1 MLEANEGL
9 EKIFEDA
16 VKEAEKRKHEYVTI
30 EHVLISLV
38 KDQTIGTTLI
48 EFKVNVGALIKDVEN
63 YLDTKCNDIVSKS
76 KNPIVPRKTASLER
90 LMNRAFT
97 QAQFQGRQ
105 DVTSIDILIS
115 IFAEKKSYGAFFLK
129 KHKVDKQDLMDLVS
143 TETILDEGMASMGG
157 QEHGGEQ
164 KLRPNQADRILKS
177 YCENLNQKYFDKKID
192 PVIGRDEETNN
203 LKQILARRNKNN
215 VLIVGDPG
223 VGKTAVVEG
232 LARRI
237 AKNKND
243 IPEYLKDHIVWSLD
257 VNSLIA
263 GSKFRG
269 DFEERLK
276 MIVNALDQKG
286 KSILFID
293 EAHMI
298 VGAGATGQGNNMDM
312 ANMLKPA
319 LLKGSIKVVASTTW
333 EEYRKYFEKDRAL
346 MRRFQRLQVGE
357 PSKETSVKI
366 LKGVKQY
373 YEDHHGCTIT
383 DEACEDAVD
392 YSSKFIA
399 DKKLPDKAIDI
410 IDVACARLRL
420 NGVKDGVIDH
430 EEIIHEL
437 SVMTGI
443 SIEQLSQKQA
453 SNLKT
458 LEEKMKLQVF
468 GQDKA
473 INTIT
478 DKILVARAGL
488 KNLNKPV
495 GSFLFLGPT
504 GCGKTE
510 TARTLAKTLGVEL
523 VRFDMSEYQ
532 EKHSIS
538 KLIGSPPGYVG
549 YEDSNMG
556 GGMFINEVEK
566 NPHAVVLFDEIEKA
580 HRDVSNMLL
589 QVMDYGTVTGSN
601 GKKADC
607 RNITLIMTSNLGAED
622 MERNNIGFGPSE
634 RTGEDDKALKKFF
647 PPEFRNRL
655 DAVIKFN
662 KLAEKT
668 MKSIVKKF
676 LQELNTMT
684 MEKDVEVNATDQ
696 ALDYLVKKGFDA
708 KLGARPLQRIIDEE
722 IKNPLS
728 KMILF
733 GELNEG
739 GMVEVTLSE
748 DVVPKLTVVFRPNK
762 VTTKIKGKS
771 KSDGSTTKVSNK
783 ERKKQKLKN
792 AKTS

>member
-9 EKIFEDA
+9 ENIFENA
-16 VKEAEKRKHEYVTI
+16 VREAEKRKHEYVTI
-30 EHVLISLV
+30 EHVLL
-38 KDQTIGTTLI
+38 
-48 EFKVNVGALIKDVEN
+48 ALIKDESIGTVLHDFKINVGMMIKDVED
-63 YLDTKCNDIVSKS
+63 YLDTKCNDIITRGKE
-76 KNPIVPRKTASLER
+76 PMTPRKTASLER

-97 QAQFQGRQ
+97 QALFQGRQ
-105 DVTSIDILIS
+105 DVTSVDILIS
-115 IFAEKKSYGAFFLK
+115 IYAEKKSYAAFFLK
-129 KHKVDKQDLMDLVS
+129 KHQVNKQDLIDLVS
-143 TETILDEGMASMGG
+143 TETILDEGMAQMAGG
-157 QEHGGEQ
+157 QPGGPEQ

-192 PVIGRDEETNN
+192 PVIGRDQETED

-237 AKNKND
+237 AKNKGD

-276 MIVNALDQKG
+276 LIVNALDQKG

-298 VGAGATGQGNNMDM
+298 VGAGATGQGNSMDM

-319 LLKGSIKVVASTTW
+319 LLKGTIKVVASTTW

-357 PSKETSVKI
+357 PSKETAIKI

-373 YEDHHGCTIT
+373 YEKFHECVIT

-392 YSSKFIA
+392 YSTKFIA
-399 DKKLPDKAIDI
+399 DKKLPDKAIDVV
-410 IDVACARLRL
+410 DVACARLRL
-420 NGVKDGVIDH
+420 NGVKGGKIDH
-430 EEIIHEL
+430 EEIIHEI
-437 SVMTGI
+437 SQMTGI

-458 LEEKMKLQVF
+458 LDEKMKLQVF

-473 INTIT
+473 ISTIT

-488 KNLNKPV
+488 KSLTKPV

-510 TARTLAKTLGVEL
+510 TARQLAKTLGVEL
-523 VRFDMSEYQ
+523 IRFDMSEYQ
-532 EKHSIS
+532 EKHSIA

-607 RNITLIMTSNLGAED
+607 RNITLIMTSNLGAEA

-634 RTGEDDKALKKFF
+634 RSGEDDNALKKFF

-655 DAVIKFN
+655 DAVIKFD
-662 KLAEKT
+662 KLAEPT

-676 LQELNTMT
+676 LLELNTMT
-684 MEKDVEVNATDQ
+684 IEKNVEVNATDP
-696 ALDYLVKKGFDA
+696 AIDYLVKKGFDA
-708 KLGARPLQRIIDEE
+708 KLGARPLQRVIDDE
-722 IKNPLS
+722 IKKPLS
-728 KMILF
+728 KMMLF
-733 GELNEG
+733 GELTAG
-739 GMVEVTLSE
+739 GMVEVSLTTDSE
-748 DVVPKLTVVFRPNK
+748 PKLSVNFKAKK
-762 VTTKIKGKS
+762 VIEQFKP
-771 KSDGSTTKVSNK
+771 KVSD
-783 ERKKQKLKN
+783 E
-792 AKTS
+792 KTSQ

>member
-9 EKIFEDA
+9 ENIFENA
-16 VKEAEKRKHEYVTI
+16 VKEAEKRRHEYVTI
-30 EHVLISLV
+30 EHVLLSLI
-38 KDQTIGTTLI
+38 KDQNIGTVLHD
-48 EFKVNVGALIKDVEN
+48 FKVQVGALIKDVED
-63 YLDTKCNDIVSKS
+63 YLDTKCNDIVAKGSE
-76 KNPIVPRKTASLER
+76 PMTPRKTASLER

-97 QAQFQGRQ
+97 QALFQGRQ
-105 DVTSIDILIS
+105 DVSSVDILIS
-115 IFAEKKSYGAFFLK
+115 IFSEKKSYAAFFLK
-129 KHKVDKQDLMDLVS
+129 KHQVNKQDLIDLVS
-143 TETILDEGMASMGG
+143 TETILDEGMAGMGG
-157 QEHGGEQ
+157 PGEAGPEQ

-192 PVIGRDEETNN
+192 PVIGREQETED

-237 AKNKND
+237 AKNKDD

-276 MIVNALDQKG
+276 LIVNALDQKG

-319 LLKGSIKVVASTTW
+319 LLKGSIKVLASTTW

-357 PSKETSVKI
+357 PSKETAVKI

-373 YEDHHGCTIT
+373 YEKFHECTIT

-392 YSSKFIA
+392 YSTKFIA
-399 DKKLPDKAIDI
+399 DKKLPDKAIDV

-420 NGVKDGVIDH
+420 NNVKNGKIDH
-430 EEIIHEL
+430 DEIIHEI

-458 LEEKMKLQVF
+458 LEEKMKLQVY

-488 KNLNKPV
+488 KSLTKPV

-510 TARTLAKTLGVEL
+510 TARQLAKTLGVEL
-523 VRFDMSEYQ
+523 IRFDMSEYQ
-532 EKHSIS
+532 EKHSIA

-607 RNITLIMTSNLGAED
+607 RNITLIMTSNLGAEEN
-622 MERNNIGFGPSE
+622 ERNNIGFGKSE
-634 RTGEDDKALKKFF
+634 RAGEDDKALKKFF

-655 DAVIKFN
+655 DAVIKFD
-662 KLAEKT
+662 KLGKDT
-668 MKSIVKKF
+668 MKSVVKKF

-684 MEKDVEVNATDQ
+684 IEKDVEVNATDE
-696 ALDYLVKKGFDA
+696 AIEFLMKKGFDA
-708 KLGARPLQRIIDEE
+708 KLGARPLQRVIDDE
-722 IKNPLS
+722 IKKPLS
-728 KMILF
+728 KMMLF
-733 GELNEG
+733 GELTAG
-739 GMVEVTLSE
+739 GMVEVSLADE
-748 DVVPKLTVVFRPNK
+748 KLVVNFKVGKQQEVLTQFKP
-762 VTTKIKGKS
+762 
-771 KSDGSTTKVSNK
+771 KVSD
-783 ERKKQKLKN
+783 EKKSQ
-792 AKTS
+792 

>member
-9 EKIFEDA
+9 ENIFENA
-16 VKEAEKRKHEYVTI
+16 VKEAEKRRHEYVTI
-30 EHVLISLV
+30 EHVLLSLI
-38 KDQTIGTTLI
+38 KDQNIGTVLHD
-48 EFKVNVGALIKDVEN
+48 FKVQVGALIKDVED
-63 YLDTKCNDIVSKS
+63 YLDTKCNDIVAKGSE
-76 KNPIVPRKTASLER
+76 PMTPRKTASLER

-97 QAQFQGRQ
+97 QALFQGRQ
-105 DVTSIDILIS
+105 DVSSVDILIS
-115 IFAEKKSYGAFFLK
+115 IFSEKKSYAAFFLK
-129 KHKVDKQDLMDLVS
+129 KHQVNKQDLIDLVS
-143 TETILDEGMASMGG
+143 TETILDEGMAGMGG
-157 QEHGGEQ
+157 PGEAGPEQ

-192 PVIGRDEETNN
+192 PVIGREQETED

-237 AKNKND
+237 AKNKDD

-276 MIVNALDQKG
+276 LIVNALDQKG

-319 LLKGSIKVVASTTW
+319 LLKGSIKVLASTKW

-357 PSKETSVKI
+357 PSKETAVKI

-373 YEDHHGCTIT
+373 YEKFHECAIT

-392 YSSKFIA
+392 YSTKFIA
-399 DKKLPDKAIDI
+399 DKKLPDKAIDV

-420 NGVKDGVIDH
+420 NNVKNGKIDH
-430 EEIIHEL
+430 DEIIHEI

-458 LEEKMKLQVF
+458 LEEKMKLQVY

-488 KNLNKPV
+488 KSLTKPV

-510 TARTLAKTLGVEL
+510 TARQLAKTLGVEL
-523 VRFDMSEYQ
+523 IRFDMSEYQ
-532 EKHSIS
+532 EKHSIA

-607 RNITLIMTSNLGAED
+607 RNITLIMTSNLGAEEN
-622 MERNNIGFGPSE
+622 ERNNIGFGKSE
-634 RTGEDDKALKKFF
+634 RSGEDDKALKKFF

-655 DAVIKFN
+655 DAVIKFD
-662 KLAEKT
+662 KLGKDT
-668 MKSIVKKF
+668 MKSVVKKF

-684 MEKDVEVNATDQ
+684 IEKDVEVNATDE
-696 ALDYLVKKGFDA
+696 AIEFLMKKGFDA
-708 KLGARPLQRIIDEE
+708 KLGARPLQRVIDDE
-722 IKNPLS
+722 IKKPLS
-728 KMILF
+728 KMMLF
-733 GELNEG
+733 GELTAG
-739 GMVEVTLSE
+739 GMVEVSLADE
-748 DVVPKLTVVFRPNK
+748 KLVVNFKVGKQQEVLTQFKP
-762 VTTKIKGKS
+762 
-771 KSDGSTTKVSNK
+771 KVSD
-783 ERKKQKLKN
+783 EKKSQ
-792 AKTS
+792 

>member
-1 MLEANEGL
+1 MLEANESL
-9 EKIFEDA
+9 ENIFENA

-30 EHVLISLV
+30 EHVLLSLV
-38 KDQTIGTTLI
+38 KDQNIGTTLLD
-48 EFKVNVGALIKDVEN
+48 FKVNNGALIKDIED
-63 YLDTKCNDIVSKS
+63 YLDTKCNDIITKGKEPVT
-76 KNPIVPRKTASLER
+76 PRKTASLER

-97 QAQFQGRQ
+97 QALFQGRQ
-105 DVTSIDILIS
+105 DVSSIDILIS

-129 KHKVDKQDLMDLVS
+129 KHKVNKQDLMDLVS
-143 TETILDEGMASMGG
+143 TETILDEGMAAMGG
-157 QEHGGEQ
+157 GVAPGPEQ

-177 YCENLNQKYFDKKID
+177 YCENLNQKYFEKKID
-192 PVIGRDEETNN
+192 PVIGREEETEN

-237 AKNKND
+237 AKNKGD
-243 IPEYLKDHIVWSLD
+243 VPEYLKDHIVWSLD
-257 VNSLIA
+257 INSLIA

-276 MIVNALDQKG
+276 LIVNALDQKG

-293 EAHMI
+293 EAHMM
-298 VGAGATGQGNNMDM
+298 VGAGATGQGNSMDM
-312 ANMLKPA
+312 ANVIKPA

-357 PSKETSVKI
+357 PSKETAVKI
-366 LKGVKQY
+366 LKGVKHY
-373 YEDHHGCTIT
+373 YEKFHNCTIT
-383 DEACEDAVD
+383 DDACEDAVD
-392 YSSKFIA
+392 YSNKFIA

-410 IDVACARLRL
+410 MDVACARLRL
-420 NGVKDGVIDH
+420 KGIKDGKIDH
-430 EEIIHEL
+430 DEIIHEI
-437 SVMTGI
+437 SQMTGI

-458 LEEKMKLQVF
+458 LEEKMKMQVF

-473 INTIT
+473 IKTIT

-488 KNLNKPV
+488 KSLNKPV

-510 TARTLAKTLGVEL
+510 TARQLAKTLGVEL
-523 VRFDMSEYQ
+523 LRFDMSEYQ
-532 EKHSIS
+532 EKHSIA

-556 GGMFINEVEK
+556 GGMFVNEVEK
-566 NPHAVVLFDEIEKA
+566 NPHAVVLFDEVEKA

-607 RNITLIMTSNLGAED
+607 RNITLILTSNLGAEA
-622 MERNNIGFGPSE
+622 MERNNIGFGASE
-634 RTGEDDKALKKFF
+634 RVGEDDAAMKRFF

-655 DAVIKFN
+655 DATIKFD
-662 KLAEKT
+662 KLAEDT

-676 LQELNTMT
+676 LLELNTMT
-684 MEKDVEVNATDQ
+684 LEKNVEVNATDE
-696 ALDYLVKKGFDA
+696 AIDWLMKKGFNA
-708 KLGARPLQRIIDEE
+708 KLGARPLQRVIDEE
-722 IKNPLS
+722 IKKPLS
-728 KMILF
+728 RMILF
-733 GELNEG
+733 GELTEG
-739 GMVEVTLSE
+739 GMVEVGLS
-748 DVVPKLTVVFRPNK
+748 DDAVPKLTVNFKTKK
-762 VTTKIKGKS
+762 VLEP
-771 KSDGSTTKVSNK
+771 VK
-783 ERKKQKLKN
+783 ETD

>member
-9 EKIFEDA
+9 GNIFENA
-16 VKEAEKRKHEYVTI
+16 VKEAEKRRHEYVTI
-30 EHVLISLV
+30 EHVLLALI
-38 KDQTIGTTLI
+38 KDEGIGTVLHD
-48 EFKVNVGALIKDVEN
+48 FKVNVGMLIKDVED
-63 YLDTKCNDIVSKS
+63 YLDTKCNDIVAKG
-76 KNPIVPRKTASLER
+76 KEPMTPRKTASLER

-97 QAQFQGRQ
+97 QALFQGRQ
-105 DVTSIDILIS
+105 DVNSIDILIS
-115 IFAEKKSYGAFFLK
+115 IFSEKKSYAAFFLK
-129 KHKVDKQDLMDLVS
+129 KHQVNKQDLQDLVS
-143 TETILDEGMASMGG
+143 TETILDEGMAQMGG
-157 QEHGGEQ
+157 QQPGAEQ
-164 KLRPNQADRILKS
+164 KLRPNQADRILKN

-192 PVIGRDEETNN
+192 PVIGRDEETEQ

-237 AKNKND
+237 AKNKAD
-243 IPEYLKDHIVWSLD
+243 VPEYLKDHIVWSLD

-276 MIVNALDQKG
+276 LVVNALDQKG

-293 EAHMI
+293 EAHMM
-298 VGAGATGQGNNMDM
+298 VGAGATGQGQSMDM
-312 ANMLKPA
+312 ANMIKPA

-357 PSKETSVKI
+357 PSKETAVKI

-373 YEDHHGCTIT
+373 YEKFHGCVIT

-392 YSSKFIA
+392 YSSKYIS
-399 DKKLPDKAIDI
+399 DKRLPDKAIDV

-420 NGVKDGVIDH
+420 KGIKDGKIDH
-430 EEIIHEL
+430 DEIIHEI
-437 SVMTGI
+437 SAMTGI

-453 SNLKT
+453 TNLKT

-488 KNLNKPV
+488 KSLNKPV

-510 TARTLAKTLGVEL
+510 TARQLAKTLGVEL
-523 VRFDMSEYQ
+523 IRFDMSEYQ
-532 EKHSIS
+532 EKHSIA

-556 GGMFINEVEK
+556 GGMLINEIEK
-566 NPHAVVLFDEIEKA
+566 NPHAVVLFDEVEKA

-607 RNITLIMTSNLGAED
+607 RNITLIMTSNLGAEEN
-622 MERNNIGFGPSE
+622 ERNNIGFGPSE

-655 DAVIKFN
+655 DAVIKFD
-662 KLAEKT
+662 KLGKDT
-668 MKSIVKKF
+668 MKSVVKKF
-676 LQELNTMT
+676 LQELNAMT
-684 MEKDVEVNATDQ
+684 IEKDVEVNATDD
-696 ALDYLVKKGFDA
+696 AIEFLMTKGFDS
-708 KLGARPLQRIIDEE
+708 KLGARPLQRVIDDE
-722 IKNPLS
+722 IKKPLS

-733 GELNEG
+733 GELTTG
-739 GMVEVTLSE
+739 GMVEVGLS
-748 DVVPKLTVVFRPNK
+748 DDIVPKLTVNFK
-762 VTTKIKGKS
+762 AK
-771 KSDGSTTKVSNK
+771 K
-783 ERKKQKLKN
+783 EP
-792 AKTS
+792 KTIDTFKPADEKASQ

>member
-30 EHVLISLV
+30 EHVLLSLI
-38 KDQTIGTTLI
+38 KDVVIGTTLL
-48 EFKVNVGALIKDVEN
+48 EFKINVTVLIKEIEE
-63 YLDTKCNDIVSKS
+63 YLDTKCNDIVSKT
-76 KNPIVPRKTASLER
+76 KNPVVPRKTASLER

-97 QAQFQGRQ
+97 QALFQGRQ

-143 TETILDEGMASMGG
+143 TETILDEGMASIGS
-157 QEHGGEQ
+157 QQQHGSEQ

-177 YCENLNQKYFDKKID
+177 YCENLNQKYFDKQID
-192 PVIGRDEETNN
+192 PVIGREEETNN

-237 AKNKND
+237 AKNKED

-257 VNSLIA
+257 INSLIA

-357 PSKETSVKI
+357 PSKETSIKI

-373 YEDHHGCTIT
+373 YESHHGCTIT

-430 EEIIHEL
+430 EEIIHEI

-607 RNITLIMTSNLGAED
+607 RNVTLIMTSNLGAED
-622 MERNNIGFGPSE
+622 MERANIGFGKSE

-655 DAVIKFN
+655 DAVIKFD
-662 KLAEKT
+662 KLGEKT

-684 MEKDVEVNATDQ
+684 IEKDVEVNATDP

-739 GMVEVTLSE
+739 GMVEVTLSA
-748 DVVPKLTVVFRPNK
+748 DVVPKLIVEFKANK
-762 VTTKIKGKS
+762 VSATPT
-771 KSDGSTTKVSNK
+771 NK
-783 ERKKQKLKN
+783 ERKKSKVKN
-792 AKTS
+792 EKTS

>member
-9 EKIFEDA
+9 ENIFENA
-16 VKEAEKRKHEYVTI
+16 VREAEKRRHEYVTI
-30 EHVLISLV
+30 EHVVLSLI
-38 KDQTIGTTLI
+38 KDKHIGTILH
-48 EFKVNVGALIKDVEN
+48 EFKVQVGALIKDVED
-63 YLDTKCNDIVSKS
+63 YLDTKCNDIIAKGSE
-76 KNPIVPRKTASLER
+76 PMTPRKTASLER

-97 QAQFQGRQ
+97 QALFQGRQ
-105 DVTSIDILIS
+105 DVSSVDILIS
-115 IFAEKKSYGAFFLK
+115 IFAEKKSYAAFFLK
-129 KHKVDKQDLMDLVS
+129 KHQVNKQDLIDLVS
-143 TETILDEGMASMGG
+143 TETILDEGMAGMGG
-157 QEHGGEQ
+157 PGEGGPEQ

-177 YCENLNQKYFDKKID
+177 YCENLNQKYFDKQID
-192 PVIGRDEETNN
+192 PVIGRDQETED

-237 AKNKND
+237 AKNKPD
-243 IPEYLKDHIVWSLD
+243 VPEYLKDHIVWSLD

-276 MIVNALDQKG
+276 LIVNALDQKG

-319 LLKGSIKVVASTTW
+319 LLKGSIKVLASTTW

-357 PSKETSVKI
+357 PSKETAVKI

-373 YEDHHGCTIT
+373 YEKFHGCTIT

-392 YSSKFIA
+392 YSTKFIA
-399 DKKLPDKAIDI
+399 DKKLPDKAIDV

-420 NGVKDGVIDH
+420 NGVKDGKIDH
-430 EEIIHEL
+430 EEIIHEI

-458 LEEKMKLQVF
+458 LEEKMKLQVY

-488 KNLNKPV
+488 KSLTKPV

-510 TARTLAKTLGVEL
+510 TAKQLAKTLGVEL
-523 VRFDMSEYQ
+523 IRFDMSEYQ
-532 EKHSIS
+532 EKHSIA

-607 RNITLIMTSNLGAED
+607 RNITLIMTSNLGAEEN
-622 MERNNIGFGPSE
+622 ERSNIGFGKSE

-655 DAVIKFN
+655 DAVIKFD
-662 KLAEKT
+662 KLGKDT
-668 MKSIVKKF
+668 MKSVVKKF

-684 MEKDVEVNATDQ
+684 MEKDVEVNATDE
-696 ALDYLVKKGFDA
+696 AIEFLMTKGFDA
-708 KLGARPLQRIIDEE
+708 KLGARPLQRVIDDE
-722 IKNPLS
+722 IKKPLS
-728 KMILF
+728 KMMLF
-733 GELNEG
+733 GELTAG
-739 GMVEVTLSE
+739 GMVEVGLV
-748 DVVPKLTVVFRPNK
+748 DGKLTVNFKAKKEPQTLDQFKPTVSDEK
-762 VTTKIKGKS
+762 KS
-771 KSDGSTTKVSNK
+771 
-783 ERKKQKLKN
+783 
-792 AKTS
+792 

>member
-9 EKIFEDA
+9 ENIFENA
-16 VKEAEKRKHEYVTI
+16 VVEAEKRRHEYVTI
-30 EHVLISLV
+30 EHVLLALI
-38 KDQTIGTTLI
+38 KDESIGTTLT
-48 EFKVNVGALIKDVEN
+48 EYKVVVGALIKDVED
-63 YLDTKCNDIVSKS
+63 YLDTKCKDIVTKG
-76 KNPIVPRKTASLER
+76 KEPITPRKTASLER

-97 QAQFQGRQ
+97 QALFQGRQ
-105 DVTSIDILIS
+105 DVSSIDILIS
-115 IFAEKKSYGAFFLK
+115 IFSEKKSYAAFFLK
-129 KHKVDKQDLMDLVS
+129 KHNVNKQDLMDLVS

-157 QEHGGEQ
+157 TQQGGEQ

-192 PVIGRDEETNN
+192 PVIGREEETEQ

-237 AKNKND
+237 CKNKD
-243 IPEYLKDHIVWSLD
+243 DVPEYIKDHIVWSLD
-257 VNSLIA
+257 INSLIA

-276 MIVNALDQKG
+276 LIVNALDQKG

-293 EAHMI
+293 EAHMM
-298 VGAGATGQGNNMDM
+298 VGAGATGQGNSMDM
-312 ANMLKPA
+312 ANVIKPA
-319 LLKGSIKVVASTTW
+319 LLKGSIKVIASTTW

-357 PSKETSVKI
+357 PTNETAIKI
-366 LKGVKQY
+366 LKGVKHY
-373 YEDHHGCTIT
+373 YENFHKCKIT
-383 DEACEDAVD
+383 DEACEDAVE
-392 YSSKFIA
+392 YSSKFVA
-399 DKKLPDKAIDI
+399 DKRLPDKAIDVM
-410 IDVACARLRL
+410 DVACARLRL
-420 NGVKDGVIDH
+420 KGIKDGKIDH
-430 EEIIHEL
+430 DEIIHEI
-437 SVMTGI
+437 SNMTGI

-458 LEEKMKLQVF
+458 LEEKVKLQVF

-473 INTIT
+473 INTVV

-488 KNLNKPV
+488 KSLNKPV

-510 TARTLAKTLGVEL
+510 TAKQLASTLGVEL
-523 VRFDMSEYQ
+523 LRFDMSEYQ
-532 EKHSIS
+532 EKHSIA

-549 YEDSNMG
+549 FEDSQMG
-556 GGMFINEVEK
+556 GGMFVNEVEK
-566 NPHAVVLFDEIEKA
+566 NPHAVVLFDEVEKA
-580 HRDVSNMLL
+580 HRDVTNMLL

-607 RNITLIMTSNLGAED
+607 RNIVLILTSNLGAEEN
-622 MERNNIGFGPSE
+622 ERNNIGFGSFE
-634 RTGEDDKALKKFF
+634 RSGEDDVALKKFF

-655 DAVIKFN
+655 DAIVKFN
-662 KLAEKT
+662 KLTKAT

-676 LQELNTMT
+676 LQDLNTMT
-684 MEKDVEVNATDQ
+684 IEKAVEVNATDE
-696 ALDYLVKKGFDA
+696 AVEFLIKKGFDA
-708 KLGARPLQRIIDEE
+708 KMGARPLQRVIDED
-722 IKNPLS
+722 IKKPLS

-739 GMVEVTLSE
+739 GMVEVGLSS
-748 DVVPKLTVVFRPNK
+748 DIVPKLQVQFK
-762 VTTKIKGKS
+762 TKKILEDIK
-771 KSDGSTTKVSNK
+771 TKKIN
-783 ERKKQKLKN
+783 E
-792 AKTS
+792 KTS

>member
-30 EHVLISLV
+30 EHVLLSLI
-38 KDQTIGTTLI
+38 KDQHIGTVLH
-48 EFKVNVGALIKDVEN
+48 EFKVNVGALIKDVED
-63 YLDTKCNDIVSKS
+63 YLDTKCNDIVSKGT
-76 KNPIVPRKTASLER
+76 NPVAPRKTASLER

-97 QAQFQGRQ
+97 QALFQGRQ

-115 IFAEKKSYGAFFLK
+115 IFAEKKSYAAFFLK
-129 KHKVDKQDLMDLVS
+129 KHQVDKQDLIDLVS

-157 QEHGGEQ
+157 AQEQGGEQ
-164 KLRPNQADRILKS
+164 RLRPNQADRILKS
-177 YCENLNQKYFDKKID
+177 YCENLNAKYFEKKID
-192 PVIGRDEETNN
+192 PVIGREDETND

-237 AKNKND
+237 AKNKDD

-276 MIVNALDQKG
+276 LIVNALDQKG

-298 VGAGATGQGNNMDM
+298 VGAGATGSGNSMDM

-319 LLKGSIKVVASTTW
+319 LLKGTIKVVASTTW

-357 PSKETSVKI
+357 PSKETSIKI

-373 YEDHHGCTIT
+373 YEKHHGCTIT

-392 YSSKFIA
+392 YSMKFIA
-399 DKKLPDKAIDI
+399 DKKLPDKAIDV

-420 NGVKDGVIDH
+420 NSVKDGVIDH
-430 EEIIHEL
+430 EQIIHEI

-443 SIEQLSQKQA
+443 SIEQLSQKQT
-453 SNLKT
+453 SSLKT

-488 KNLNKPV
+488 KSLTKPV

-510 TARTLAKTLGVEL
+510 TAKSLAKTLGVEL
-523 VRFDMSEYQ
+523 IRFDMSEYQ

-556 GGMFINEVEK
+556 GGMFINEIEK

-634 RTGEDDKALKKFF
+634 RSGEDDKALKKFF

-655 DAVIKFN
+655 DAVIKFDKLN
-662 KLAEKT
+662 KET
-668 MKSIVKKF
+668 MISIVKKF
-676 LQELNTMT
+676 LADLNTMT
-684 MEKDVEVNATDQ
+684 MEKDVEVNATDP
-696 ALDYLVKKGFDA
+696 AIEFLMTKGFDA
-708 KLGARPLQRIIDEE
+708 KLGARPLQRVIDDE
-722 IKNPLS
+722 IKKPLS
-728 KMILF
+728 RMILF
-733 GELNEG
+733 GDLTKG
-739 GMVEVTLSE
+739 GMVEVGLSDE
-748 DVVPKLTVVFRPNK
+748 VVPKLTVNFKAKKQPK
-762 VTTKIKGKS
+762 TLEQFKP
-771 KSDGSTTKVSNK
+771 KVSD
-783 ERKKQKLKN
+783 E
-792 AKTS
+792 KTS

>member
-9 EKIFEDA
+9 ENIFENA
-16 VKEAEKRKHEYVTI
+16 VKEAEKRRHEYVTI
-30 EHVLISLV
+30 EHVLVSLI
-38 KDQTIGTTLI
+38 KDKQIGTVLHD
-48 EFKVNVGALIKDVEN
+48 FKVNVGMLIKDVED
-63 YLDTKCNDIVSKS
+63 YLDTKCNDIVAKGSE
-76 KNPIVPRKTASLER
+76 PMTPRKTASLER

-97 QAQFQGRQ
+97 QALFQGRQ

-115 IFAEKKSYGAFFLK
+115 IFAEKKSYAAFFLK
-129 KHKVDKQDLMDLVS
+129 KHQVNKQDLIDLVS
-143 TETILDEGMASMGG
+143 TETILDEGMAGIGG
-157 QEHGGEQ
+157 PGEGGPEQ

-192 PVIGRDEETNN
+192 PVIGRDEETEN

-237 AKNKND
+237 AKNKD
-243 IPEYLKDHIVWSLD
+243 DVPEYLKDHIVWSLD

-276 MIVNALDQKG
+276 LIVNALDQKG

-312 ANMLKPA
+312 ANMIKPA
-319 LLKGSIKVVASTTW
+319 LLKGTIKVLASTTW

-357 PSKETSVKI
+357 PSKETAVKI

-373 YEDHHGCTIT
+373 YEKFHNCTIT

-392 YSSKFIA
+392 YSTKFIA
-399 DKKLPDKAIDI
+399 DKKLPDKAIYV

-420 NGVKDGVIDH
+420 KGVKDGKIDH
-430 EEIIHEL
+430 DEIIHEI
-437 SVMTGI
+437 SQMTGI

-453 SNLKT
+453 TNLKT

-488 KNLNKPV
+488 KSLTKPV

-510 TARTLAKTLGVEL
+510 TARQLAKTLGVEL
-523 VRFDMSEYQ
+523 IRFDMSEYQ
-532 EKHSIS
+532 EKHSIA

-566 NPHAVVLFDEIEKA
+566 NPHAVVLFDEVEKA

-607 RNITLIMTSNLGAED
+607 RNITLIMTSNLGAEEN
-622 MERNNIGFGPSE
+622 ERNNIGFGKSE
-634 RTGEDDKALKKFF
+634 RTGEDEVAMKKFF

-655 DAVIKFN
+655 DAVIKFD
-662 KLAEKT
+662 KLAEPT

-676 LQELNTMT
+676 LLELNTMT
-684 MEKDVEVNATDQ
+684 IEKDVEVNATDP
-696 ALDYLVKKGFDA
+696 AIDYLVSKGFDA
-708 KLGARPLQRIIDEE
+708 KLGARPLQRVIDDE
-722 IKNPLS
+722 IKKPLS
-728 KMILF
+728 KMMLF
-733 GELNEG
+733 GELTAG
-739 GMVEVTLSE
+739 GMVEVGIK
-748 DVVPKLTVVFRPNK
+748 DKKLTVSFKAKKDPK
-762 VTTKIKGKS
+762 VVEELKP
-771 KSDGSTTKVSNK
+771 KVSD
-783 ERKKQKLKN
+783 E
-792 AKTS
+792 KTS

>member
-9 EKIFEDA
+9 EDIFENA
-16 VKEAEKRKHEYVTI
+16 VKEAEKRRHEYVTI
-30 EHVLISLV
+30 EHVLLSLI
-38 KDQTIGTTLI
+38 KDKSIGTVLHD
-48 EFKVNVGALIKDVEN
+48 FKIQVGALIKDVED
-63 YLDTKCNDIVSKS
+63 YLDTKCKDIVAKG
-76 KNPIVPRKTASLER
+76 KEPMTPRKTASLER

-97 QAQFQGRQ
+97 QALFQGRQ
-105 DVTSIDILIS
+105 DVSSIDILIS
-115 IFAEKKSYGAFFLK
+115 IFSEKKSYAAFFLK
-129 KHKVDKQDLMDLVS
+129 KHQVNKQDLLDLVS
-143 TETILDEGMASMGG
+143 TETILDEGMAQMGAGG
-157 QEHGGEQ
+157 QPQGEQ
-164 KLRPNQADRILKS
+164 KLRPNQADRILQS
-177 YCENLNQKYFDKKID
+177 YCENLNKKYLDNKID
-192 PVIGRDEETNN
+192 PVIGREEETEN

-237 AKNKND
+237 AKNKTD
-243 IPEYLKDHIVWSLD
+243 VPEYLKDHIVWSLD

-276 MIVNALDQKG
+276 LIVNALDQKG

-319 LLKGSIKVVASTTW
+319 LLKGTIKVLASTTW

-357 PSKETSVKI
+357 PSKETSIKI

-373 YEDHHGCTIT
+373 YEKFHKCTIT

-392 YSSKFIA
+392 YSMKFIA
-399 DKKLPDKAIDI
+399 DKKLPDKAIDV

-430 EEIIHEL
+430 DEIIHEI

-443 SIEQLSQKQA
+443 SIEQLSQKQT
-453 SNLKT
+453 SSLKT

-488 KNLNKPV
+488 KSLTKPV

-510 TARTLAKTLGVEL
+510 TAKQLAKTLGVEL
-523 VRFDMSEYQ
+523 IRFDMSEYQ
-532 EKHSIS
+532 EKHSIA

-566 NPHAVVLFDEIEKA
+566 NPHAVVLFDEVEKA

-607 RNITLIMTSNLGAED
+607 RNITLIMTSNLGAEEN
-622 MERNNIGFGPSE
+622 ERNNIGFGKSE
-634 RTGEDDKALKKFF
+634 RSGEDDKALKKFF

-655 DAVIKFN
+655 DAVIKFD
-662 KLAEKT
+662 KLGKDT
-668 MKSIVKKF
+668 MKSVVKKF

-684 MEKDVEVNATDQ
+684 IEKDVEVNATDD
-696 ALDYLVKKGFDA
+696 AIEFLMTKGFDA
-708 KLGARPLQRIIDEE
+708 KLGARPLQRVIDDE
-722 IKNPLS
+722 IKKPLS
-728 KMILF
+728 KMMLF
-733 GELNEG
+733 GDLNEG
-739 GMVEVTLSE
+739 GMVEVGLSD
-748 DVVPKLTVVFRPNK
+748 DVVPKLTVNFKAKREPKTIDK
-762 VTTKIKGKS
+762 VE
-771 KSDGSTTKVSNK
+771 TKVSD
-783 ERKKQKLKN
+783 E
-792 AKTS
+792 KTA

>member
-9 EKIFEDA
+9 ENIFENA
-16 VKEAEKRKHEYVTI
+16 VKEAEKRRHEYVTI
-30 EHVLISLV
+30 EHVLLALI
-38 KDQTIGTTLI
+38 KDRDIGTVLHD
-48 EFKVNVGALIKDVEN
+48 FKINVGMLIKDVED
-63 YLDTKCNDIVSKS
+63 YLDTKCNDIVAKGAE
-76 KNPIVPRKTASLER
+76 PMTPRKTASLER

-97 QAQFQGRQ
+97 QALFQGRQ
-105 DVTSIDILIS
+105 DVSSVDILIS
-115 IFAEKKSYGAFFLK
+115 IFSEKKSYAAFFLK
-129 KHKVDKQDLMDLVS
+129 KHQVNKQDLQDLVS
-143 TETILDEGMASMGG
+143 TETILDEGMAQIGG
-157 QEHGGEQ
+157 QQPGAEQ
-164 KLRPNQADRILKS
+164 KLRPNQADRILKN

-192 PVIGRDEETNN
+192 PVIGREEETEQ

-237 AKNKND
+237 AKNKAD
-243 IPEYLKDHIVWSLD
+243 VPEYLKDHIVWSLD

-276 MIVNALDQKG
+276 LIVNALDQKG

-293 EAHMI
+293 EAHMM
-298 VGAGATGQGNNMDM
+298 VGAGATGQGQSMDM
-312 ANMLKPA
+312 ANMIKPA

-357 PSKETSVKI
+357 PSKETAVKI

-373 YEDHHGCTIT
+373 YEKFHECTIT

-392 YSSKFIA
+392 YSSKYIA
-399 DKKLPDKAIDI
+399 DKRLPDKAIDV

-420 NGVKDGVIDH
+420 KGVKDGRIDH
-430 EEIIHEL
+430 DEIIHEI
-437 SVMTGI
+437 SAMTGI

-453 SNLKT
+453 TNLKT

-488 KNLNKPV
+488 KSLNKPV

-510 TARTLAKTLGVEL
+510 TARQLAKTLGVEL
-523 VRFDMSEYQ
+523 IRFDMSEYQ
-532 EKHSIS
+532 EKHSIA

-556 GGMFINEVEK
+556 GGMLINEIEK
-566 NPHAVVLFDEIEKA
+566 NPHAVVLFDEVEKA

-607 RNITLIMTSNLGAED
+607 RNITLIMTSNLGAEEN
-622 MERNNIGFGPSE
+622 ERNNIGFGPSE

-655 DAVIKFN
+655 DAVIKFD
-662 KLAEKT
+662 KLSKET
-668 MKSIVKKF
+668 MKSVVKKF
-676 LQELNTMT
+676 LLELNTMT
-684 MEKDVEVNATDQ
+684 IEKDVEVNATDD
-696 ALDYLVKKGFDA
+696 AIEFLMTKGFDA
-708 KLGARPLQRIIDEE
+708 KLGARPLQRVIDDE
-722 IKNPLS
+722 IKKPLS

-733 GELNEG
+733 GELTTG
-739 GMVEVTLSE
+739 GMVEVGLSD
-748 DVVPKLTVVFRPNK
+748 DVIPKLIVNFKAKKEPKTIETFKP
-762 VTTKIKGKS
+762 
-771 KSDGSTTKVSNK
+771 KVSD
-783 ERKKQKLKN
+783 E
-792 AKTS
+792 KTSQ

>member
-1 MLEANEGL
+1 
-9 EKIFEDA
+9 
-16 VKEAEKRKHEYVTI
+16 VTI
-30 EHVLISLV
+30 EHVLLSLI
-38 KDQTIGTTLI
+38 KDQHIGTVLN
-48 EFKVNVGALIKDVEN
+48 EFKINVGALIKDVED
-63 YLDTKCNDIVSKS
+63 YLDTKCDDIVSKGT
-76 KNPIVPRKTASLER
+76 NPVAPRKTASLER

-97 QAQFQGRQ
+97 QALFQGRQ
-105 DVTSIDILIS
+105 DVSSVDILIS
-115 IFAEKKSYGAFFLK
+115 IFAEKKSYSAFFLK
-129 KHKVDKQDLMDLVS
+129 KHQVDKQDLIDLVS
-143 TETILDEGMASMGG
+143 TETILDEGMAAMGG
-157 QEHGGEQ
+157 PQEQVGEQ
-164 KLRPNQADRILKS
+164 RLRPNQADRILKS

-192 PVIGRDEETNN
+192 PVIGREQETED

-237 AKNKND
+237 AKNKAD

-257 VNSLIA
+257 INALLA

-276 MIVNALDQKG
+276 LIINALDQKG

-293 EAHMI
+293 EAHMM
-298 VGAGATGQGNNMDM
+298 VGAGATGSGNSMDM

-319 LLKGSIKVVASTTW
+319 LLKGSIKVLASTTW

-357 PSKETSVKI
+357 PSKETSIKI

-373 YEDHHGCTIT
+373 YESHHGCTIT

-392 YSSKFIA
+392 YSMKFIA
-399 DKKLPDKAIDI
+399 DKKLPDKAIDV
-410 IDVACARLRL
+410 IDVACARLRV
-420 NGVKDGVIDH
+420 NGVKNGTIDH
-430 EEIIHEL
+430 EEIIHEI

-443 SIEQLSQKQA
+443 SIEQLSQKQT
-453 SNLKT
+453 SSLKT

-488 KNLNKPV
+488 KSLTKPI

-523 VRFDMSEYQ
+523 IRFDMSEYQ
-532 EKHSIS
+532 EKHSIA

-607 RNITLIMTSNLGAED
+607 RNITLILTSNLGAEE

-634 RTGEDDKALKKFF
+634 RAGEDDKALKKFF

-655 DAVIKFN
+655 DAVIKFD
-662 KLAEKT
+662 KLGKET
-668 MKSIVKKF
+668 MTLVVKKF
-676 LQELNTMT
+676 LADLNTMT
-684 MEKDVEVNATDQ
+684 MEKDVEVNATDS
-696 ALDYLVKKGFDA
+696 AIEFLMTKGFDA
-708 KLGARPLQRIIDEE
+708 KLGARPLQRVIDDE
-722 IKNPLS
+722 IKTPLS

-739 GMVEVTLSE
+739 GMVEVGLSD
-748 DVVPKLTVVFRPNK
+748 DVVPKLTVTFKAKKQPK
-762 VTTKIKGKS
+762 TITQFKP
-771 KSDGSTTKVSNK
+771 KVSD
-783 ERKKQKLKN
+783 E
-792 AKTS
+792 KTS

>member
-1 MLEANEGL
+1 MLEANDGL
-9 EKIFEDA
+9 ENIFENA
-16 VKEAEKRKHEYVTI
+16 VKEAEKRRHEYVTI
-30 EHVLISLV
+30 EHVLLSLI
-38 KDQTIGTTLI
+38 KDEAIGTVLHD
-48 EFKVNVGALIKDVEN
+48 FKINVGALIKDVED
-63 YLDTKCNDIVSKS
+63 YLDTKCNDIVAKG
-76 KNPIVPRKTASLER
+76 KEPMTPRKTASLER

-97 QAQFQGRQ
+97 QALFQGRQ
-105 DVTSIDILIS
+105 DVSSVDILIS
-115 IFAEKKSYGAFFLK
+115 IFSEKKSYAAFFLK
-129 KHKVDKQDLMDLVS
+129 KHQVNKQDLIDLVS
-143 TETILDEGMASMGG
+143 TETILDEGMAGMGG
-157 QEHGGEQ
+157 PNEGGPEQ

-192 PVIGRDEETNN
+192 PVIGREQETED

-237 AKNKND
+237 AKNKDD

-276 MIVNALDQKG
+276 LVVNALDQKG

-319 LLKGSIKVVASTTW
+319 LLKGTIKVVASTTW

-357 PSKETSVKI
+357 PSKETAVKI

-373 YEDHHGCTIT
+373 YEKFHNCTIT

-392 YSSKFIA
+392 YSTKFIA
-399 DKKLPDKAIDI
+399 DKKLPDKAIDV

-420 NGVKDGVIDH
+420 NGVKDGKIDH
-430 EEIIHEL
+430 EEIIHEI

-453 SNLKT
+453 TNLKT

-488 KNLNKPV
+488 KSLTKPV

-510 TARTLAKTLGVEL
+510 TARQLAKTLGVEL
-523 VRFDMSEYQ
+523 IRFDMSEYQ
-532 EKHSIS
+532 EKHSIA

-566 NPHAVVLFDEIEKA
+566 NPHAVVLFDEVEKA

-607 RNITLIMTSNLGAED
+607 RNITLIMTSNLGAEEN
-622 MERNNIGFGPSE
+622 ERNNIGFGKSE
-634 RTGEDDKALKKFF
+634 RTGEDDVAMKKFF

-655 DAVIKFN
+655 DAVIKFD
-662 KLAEKT
+662 KLAEPT

-676 LQELNTMT
+676 LLELNTMT
-684 MEKDVEVNATDQ
+684 IEKDVEVNATDT
-696 ALDYLVKKGFDA
+696 AIDHLVKKGFDA
-708 KLGARPLQRIIDEE
+708 KLGARPLQRVIDDE
-722 IKNPLS
+722 IKKPLS
-728 KMILF
+728 KMMLF
-733 GELNEG
+733 GELTAG
-739 GMVEVTLSE
+739 GMVEVGLKDE
-748 DVVPKLTVVFRPNK
+748 KLTVDFK
-762 VTTKIKGKS
+762 AKKDHKIVEQFKP
-771 KSDGSTTKVSNK
+771 KVSD
-783 ERKKQKLKN
+783 E
-792 AKTS
+792 KTS

>member
-30 EHVLISLV
+30 EHVLLSLI
-38 KDQTIGTTLI
+38 KDVVIGTTLL
-48 EFKVNVGALIKDVEN
+48 EFKINVTVLIKEIEE
-63 YLDTKCNDIVSKS
+63 YLDTKCNDIVSKT
-76 KNPIVPRKTASLER
+76 KNPVVPRKTASLER

-97 QAQFQGRQ
+97 QALFQGRQ

-143 TETILDEGMASMGG
+143 TETILDEGMASIGS
-157 QEHGGEQ
+157 QQQHGSEQ

-177 YCENLNQKYFDKKID
+177 YCENLNQKYFDKQID
-192 PVIGRDEETNN
+192 PVIGREEETNN

-237 AKNKND
+237 AKNKED

-257 VNSLIA
+257 INSLIA

-357 PSKETSVKI
+357 PSKETSIKI

-373 YEDHHGCTIT
+373 YESHHGCTIT

-430 EEIIHEL
+430 EEIIHEI

-458 LEEKMKLQVF
+458 LEEKMKLQVY

-607 RNITLIMTSNLGAED
+607 RNVTLIMTSNLGAED
-622 MERNNIGFGPSE
+622 MERANIGFGKSE

-655 DAVIKFN
+655 DAVIKFD
-662 KLAEKT
+662 KLGEKT

-684 MEKDVEVNATDQ
+684 IEKDVEVNATDP

-739 GMVEVTLSE
+739 GMVEVTLSA
-748 DVVPKLTVVFRPNK
+748 DVVPKLIVEFKANK
-762 VTTKIKGKS
+762 VSATPT
-771 KSDGSTTKVSNK
+771 NK
-783 ERKKQKLKN
+783 ERKKSKVKN
-792 AKTS
+792 EKTS

>member
-9 EKIFEDA
+9 ENIFENA
-16 VKEAEKRKHEYVTI
+16 VKEAEKRRHEYVTI
-30 EHVLISLV
+30 EHVLLSLI
-38 KDQTIGTTLI
+38 KDNSIGTILHD
-48 EFKVNVGALIKDVEN
+48 FKVNVGALIKDVED
-63 YLDTKCNDIVSKS
+63 YLDTKCNDIVAKG
-76 KNPIVPRKTASLER
+76 KDPMTPRKTASLER

-97 QAQFQGRQ
+97 QALFQGRQ
-105 DVTSIDILIS
+105 DVSSIDILIS
-115 IFAEKKSYGAFFLK
+115 IFAEKKSYAAFFLK
-129 KHKVDKQDLMDLVS
+129 KHQVNKQDLMDLVS
-143 TETILDEGMASMGG
+143 TETILDEGMAAMGG
-157 QEHGGEQ
+157 GGQPGPEQ

-192 PVIGRDEETNN
+192 PVIGRDQETED

-237 AKNKND
+237 AKNKDD

-269 DFEERLK
+269 DLEERLK
-276 MIVNALDQKG
+276 LIVNALDQKG

-319 LLKGSIKVVASTTW
+319 LLKGSIKVLASTTW

-357 PSKETSVKI
+357 PSKETTVKI

-373 YEDHHGCTIT
+373 YEQFHNCIIT

-392 YSSKFIA
+392 YSTKFIA
-399 DKKLPDKAIDI
+399 DKKLPDKAIDV

-420 NGVKDGVIDH
+420 NGVKDGKIDH
-430 EEIIHEL
+430 EEIIHEI

-458 LEEKMKLQVF
+458 LDEKMKLQVF

-473 INTIT
+473 ISTIT

-488 KNLNKPV
+488 KSLTKPV

-510 TARTLAKTLGVEL
+510 TARQLAKTLGVEL
-523 VRFDMSEYQ
+523 IRFDMSEYQ
-532 EKHSIS
+532 EKHSIA

-607 RNITLIMTSNLGAED
+607 RNITLIMTSNLGAEEN
-622 MERNNIGFGPSE
+622 ERNNIGFGKSE

-655 DAVIKFN
+655 DAVIKFD
-662 KLAEKT
+662 KLGKDT
-668 MKSIVKKF
+668 MKSVVKKF

-684 MEKDVEVNATDQ
+684 MEKDVEVNATDE
-696 ALDYLVKKGFDA
+696 AIEFLMTKGFDA
-708 KLGARPLQRIIDEE
+708 KLGARPLQRVIDDE
-722 IKNPLS
+722 IKKPLS
-728 KMILF
+728 KMMLF
-733 GELNEG
+733 GELTSG
-739 GMVEVTLSE
+739 GMVEVGLS
-748 DVVPKLTVVFRPNK
+748 DDIVSKLTVNFK
-762 VTTKIKGKS
+762 AKKGPQILTQFKP
-771 KSDGSTTKVSNK
+771 KVSD
-783 ERKKQKLKN
+783 EKK
-792 AKTS
+792 S